1 MTAPRRVTG
10 GTLPACRKISSAQH
24 PRRLQRLLLITF
36 ALLILPLAQAEEAI
50 RGPDVTI
57 IASEERTVCEY
68 SQNGHVRMIKV
79 VPKIGKPYFLV
90 PADNTTGETDLVR
103 SDMLLPSW
111 KIIEF

>member
-1 MTAPRRVTG
+1 MTAPSRVTG
-10 GTLPACRKISSAQH
+10 GTLPACRKISSA
-24 PRRLQRLLLITF
+24 RRAGAAVA
-36 ALLILPLAQAEEAI
+36 ALLGVLIATGGHAEEAI

-57 IASEERTVCEY
+57 IASEERTVFEY

>member
-1 MTAPRRVTG
+1 MTAPSRVTG
-10 GTLPACRKISSAQH
+10 GTLPACRKISSA
-24 PRRLQRLLLITF
+24 RNGTAVIAFLG
-36 ALLILPLAQAEEAI
+36 ALLMSAGHAEEAI

-57 IASEERTVCEY
+57 IASEERTVFEY